1 MQPFLI
7 VVNFVV
13 ELLYLLFIDFHCL
26 FFWVNEFIS
35 DVHVIFNLID
45 FSLDWFS
52 FLKELNLF
60 AHKFAWLLLEL
71 GEHGFRLD
79 HFSNL
84 FSNKLSI
91 NQDGFLDFLDL
102 IAQIFLVSLLA
113 LDGDDLADEALDLCS
128 LNESL
133 SLFSRVVG
141 FVFLIVHLV
150 Q

>member
-1 MQPFLI
+1 M
-7 VVNFVV
+7 
-13 ELLYLLFIDFHCL
+13 
-26 FFWVNEFIS
+26 
-35 DVHVIFNLID
+35 
-45 FSLDWFS
+45 
-52 FLKELNLF
+52 KELNLF

-113 LDGDDLADEALDLCS
+113 LDGDDLADEALDLCG